1 MEKELNIPEGTE
13 VTEPLK
19 IYLNEIGQIPLLDAE
34 EEKELGRRS
43 VDGDEEA
50 RRRLEEGNLRLVV
63 SIAKHYTGRGIPL
76 MDLIQEGNIGLMRA
90 VEKYDF
96 TKENRFS
103 TYASWWIKE
112 AIQRAIDQQSREIRV
127 PVHVAEAMK
136 KVQRISKEL
145 QQSLGR
151 EATPEEIA
159 EKLGDKST
167 EDVKNILSY
176 LQNPVSLE
184 TPVGEDGENNL
195 GDMVEDKASPTPEEA
210 MNLLVQKEEVSE
222 LLNALNDREKQVIR
236 LNELIGF
243 EAIPKDLLENSGT
256 FLTKMVSSLINT
268 TYSFAANVFMML
280 VILYFMLLKGRKM
293 ERHINSYVPFKGK
306 SLCLLKQEVKTII
319 FSNALGIPIVMLSQA
334 LAACLIYW
342 LLGMNNIVFWAF
354 VTAVCGLIPM
364 IGTVIVSVPLGAY
377 MIYSGELWQGILMI
391 ALGVLVIANVD
402 NLCRMILMN
411 KVADTHPLIV
421 IFGVI
426 LGIPLFG
433 FWGIIFGP
441 LLISGF
447 LLLMKIY
454 YKEYNLLPQE
464 AQAREN
470 AAETRCGRE

>member
-112 AIQRAIDQQSREIRV
+112 AMQRAIDQQSREIRV
-127 PVHVAEAMK
+127 PVHVAENMK
-136 KVQRISKEL
+136 KVQKIAKDL
-145 QQSLGR
+145 QQKFGR

-159 EKLGDKST
+159 EEMKDKSP
-167 EDVKNILSY
+167 EFVKEILSY

-236 LNELIGF
+236 LRYGLEDGKTHTLEEIGEELKVTRERVRQI
-243 EAIPKDLLENSGT
+243 ESRA
-256 FLTKMVSSLINT
+256 
-268 TYSFAANVFMML
+268 
-280 VILYFMLLKGRKM
+280 M
-293 ERHINSYVPFKGK
+293 EKLR
-306 SLCLLKQEVKTII
+306 
-319 FSNALGIPIVMLSQA
+319 
-334 LAACLIYW
+334 
-342 LLGMNNIVFWAF
+342 
-354 VTAVCGLIPM
+354 
-364 IGTVIVSVPLGAY
+364 
-377 MIYSGELWQGILMI
+377 
-391 ALGVLVIANVD
+391 
-402 NLCRMILMN
+402 N
-411 KVADTHPLIV
+411 K
-421 IFGVI
+421 
-426 LGIPLFG
+426 
-433 FWGIIFGP
+433 
-441 LLISGF
+441 
-447 LLLMKIY
+447 
-454 YKEYNLLPQE
+454 
-464 AQAREN
+464 
-470 AAETRCGRE
+470 AER

>member
-112 AIQRAIDQQSREIRV
+112 AMQRAIDQQSREIRV
-127 PVHVAEAMK
+127 PVHVAENMK
-136 KVQRISKEL
+136 KVQKIAKDL
-145 QQSLGR
+145 QQKFGR

-159 EKLGDKST
+159 EEMKDKSP
-167 EDVKNILSY
+167 EFVKEILSY

-268 TYSFAANVFMML
+268 TYSFVRSSP
-280 VILYFMLLKGRKM
+280 VQW
-293 ERHINSYVPFKGK
+293 K
-306 SLCLLKQEVKTII
+306 SLEIRQKDNRGRSKGLSPTYEQVHVGLGLLT
-319 FSNALGIPIVMLSQA
+319 L
-334 LAACLIYW
+334 
-342 LLGMNNIVFWAF
+342 
-354 VTAVCGLIPM
+354 
-364 IGTVIVSVPLGAY
+364 VS
-377 MIYSGELWQGILMI
+377 
-391 ALGVLVIANVD
+391 
-402 NLCRMILMN
+402 
-411 KVADTHPLIV
+411 
-421 IFGVI
+421 
-426 LGIPLFG
+426 
-433 FWGIIFGP
+433 
-441 LLISGF
+441 
-447 LLLMKIY
+447 
-454 YKEYNLLPQE
+454 
-464 AQAREN
+464 
-470 AAETRCGRE
+470 